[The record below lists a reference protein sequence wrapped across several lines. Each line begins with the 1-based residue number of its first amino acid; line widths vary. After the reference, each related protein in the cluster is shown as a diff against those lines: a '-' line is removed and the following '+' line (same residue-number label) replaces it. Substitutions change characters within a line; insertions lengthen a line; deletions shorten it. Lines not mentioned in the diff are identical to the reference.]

1 VAKRVP
7 ARYLH
12 LSVERCGMEG
22 KMLYRY
28 SEVFRGLLLI
38 SDLSLVAGSWLL
50 AYTIRFH
57 TVFESPLG
65 VPEPSRYLWPILFAL
80 PVWAWLMRS
89 RRLYEPQRTG
99 SLASEAGAVVA
110 ACSVGVV
117 LLLAA
122 DAALRLYLSRSVLA
136 LFWALSI
143 VSVAGSRVCIR
154 SVLRRLRRRGYNLR
168 YALVVGAGEL
178 AEQVME
184 RIHAHPEAGL
194 RVVGALSDD
203 PRMLRRTLQG
213 VPVLAPVEAIREV
226 MSRQRIDQILIALP
240 REQSA
245 LVGKIL
251 KDLEDE
257 VASVRL
263 VPDLLSFMTLRST
276 VEELD
281 GLPVINL
288 REGPF
293 VGWAG
298 VQKRA
303 LDLSLGSVAFV
314 AFLPVMA
321 ALAAAIRLQSKGS
334 AFYTQER
341 MGLDGRVFQMFKFR
355 TMVPDAERETG
366 VVWSSPGDARRT
378 RLGAFLRRTGLDE
391 LPQLWNVLRGD
402 MSLVGP
408 RPERP
413 TLIEQ
418 FRREVP
424 GYMLRH
430 KVRAGLTGWAQIH
443 GWRRNT
449 SLHERLEHDIYYIQN
464 WSLSLDLRILLAT
477 LWRGWRDRNAY

>member
-1 VAKRVP
+1 V
-7 ARYLH
+7 
-12 LSVERCGMEG
+12 
-22 KMLYRY
+22 LYRY
-28 SEVFRGLLLI
+28 SEVFRGLLLV
-38 SDLSLVAGSWLL
+38 SDLSLVAGSWGL
-50 AYTIRFH
+50 AYTLRFH
-57 TVFESPLG
+57 TVFVSPLG
-65 VPEPSRYLWPILFAL
+65 IPEVSRYLWPLLFVL
-80 PVWAWLMRS
+80 PVWTWLLRS
-89 RRLYEPQRTG
+89 RRLYAPQRTG
-99 SLASEAGAVVA
+99 SLAREVGAVVA

-117 LLLAA
+117 LLLAV
-122 DAALRLYLSRSVLA
+122 DAALRLYLSRGVLA
-136 LFWALSI
+136 LFWAFSI

-154 SVLRRLRRRGYNLR
+154 GILRRLRRRGYNLR
-168 YALVVGAGEL
+168 FALVVGAGEL

-203 PRMLRRTLQG
+203 PCMWRRTLQG
-213 VPVLAPVEAIREV
+213 VPVLAPIAAIREV
-226 MSRQRIDQILIALP
+226 MARQRIDQILIALP
-240 REQSA
+240 REESA
-245 LVGKIL
+245 QVGKLL

-263 VPDLLSFMTLRST
+263 VPDLLSVMTLRST

-303 LDLSLGSVAFV
+303 FDLALGSVAFV
-314 AFLPVMA
+314 ATLPVMVA
-321 ALAAAIRLQSKGS
+321 IAVGIRLQSRGT
-334 AFYTQER
+334 ALYAQER
-341 MGLDGRVFQMFKFR
+341 MGLDGRVFRIFKFR
-355 TMVPDAERETG
+355 TMVGA
-366 VVWSSPGDARRT
+366 VWSSSGDPRRT

-413 TLIEQ
+413 ALIEE

-443 GWRRNT
+443 GWRGNT
-449 SLHERLEHDIYYIQN
+449 SLHERLEHDIDYIQN
-464 WSLSLDLRILLAT
+464 WSLGLDLRILLVT
-477 LWRGWRDRNAY
+477 MWRGWRDRNAY

>member
-1 VAKRVP
+1 
-7 ARYLH
+7 
-12 LSVERCGMEG
+12 MEG

-38 SDLSLVAGSWLL
+38 SDMSLLAGSWLL

-57 TVFESPLG
+57 TLFGSPLG

-99 SLASEAGAVVA
+99 SLVSEAGAVVA

-136 LFWALSI
+136 LFWAFSI

-168 YALVVGAGEL
+168 YALVIGAGEL

-303 LDLSLGSVAFV
+303 LDLSLGSAAFV

-321 ALAAAIRLQSKGS
+321 TLAAAIRLQSNGP

-366 VVWSSPGDARRT
+366 AVWSSPGDARRT

-391 LPQLWNVLRGD
+391 LPQIWNVLRGD

-443 GWRRNT
+443 GWRGNT

>member
-1 VAKRVP
+1 
-7 ARYLH
+7 
-12 LSVERCGMEG
+12 MEG

-38 SDLSLVAGSWLL
+38 SDMSLLAGSWLL

-57 TVFESPLG
+57 TLFGSPLG

-99 SLASEAGAVVA
+99 SLVSEAGAVVA

-136 LFWALSI
+136 LFWAFSI

-251 KDLEDE
+251 KDLE
-257 VASVRL
+257 
-263 VPDLLSFMTLRST
+263 RSSRT
-276 VEELD
+276 S
-281 GLPVINL
+281 
-288 REGPF
+288 RTR
-293 VGWAG
+293 W
-298 VQKRA
+298 RA
-303 LDLSLGSVAFV
+303 CA
-314 AFLPVMA
+314 
-321 ALAAAIRLQSKGS
+321 
-334 AFYTQER
+334 
-341 MGLDGRVFQMFKFR
+341 
-355 TMVPDAERETG
+355 
-366 VVWSSPGDARRT
+366 SSPISCR
-378 RLGAFLRRTGLDE
+378 
-391 LPQLWNVLRGD
+391 
-402 MSLVGP
+402 S
-408 RPERP
+408 
-413 TLIEQ
+413 
-418 FRREVP
+418 
-424 GYMLRH
+424 
-430 KVRAGLTGWAQIH
+430 
-443 GWRRNT
+443 
-449 SLHERLEHDIYYIQN
+449 
-464 WSLSLDLRILLAT
+464 
-477 LWRGWRDRNAY
+477 

>member
-1 VAKRVP
+1 
-7 ARYLH
+7 
-12 LSVERCGMEG
+12 MEG

-38 SDLSLVAGSWLL
+38 SDMSLLAGSWLL

-57 TVFESPLG
+57 TLFGSPLG

-99 SLASEAGAVVA
+99 SLVSEAGAVVA

-136 LFWALSI
+136 LFWAFSI

-168 YALVVGAGEL
+168 YALVIGAGEL

-288 REGPF
+288 REG
-293 VGWAG
+293 V
-298 VQKRA
+298 RR
-303 LDLSLGSVAFV
+303 LSSGHGDSRRRHPA
-314 AFLPVMA
+314 PVERP
-321 ALAAAIRLQSKGS
+321 RLL
-334 AFYTQER
+334 Y
-341 MGLDGRVFQMFKFR
+341 
-355 TMVPDAERETG
+355 
-366 VVWSSPGDARRT
+366 PGAHGARRPG
-378 RLGAFLRRTGLDE
+378 LPDVQVPHHGAG
-391 LPQLWNVLRGD
+391 RG
-402 MSLVGP
+402 
-408 RPERP
+408 
-413 TLIEQ
+413 
-418 FRREVP
+418 
-424 GYMLRH
+424 
-430 KVRAGLTGWAQIH
+430 A
-443 GWRRNT
+443 
-449 SLHERLEHDIYYIQN
+449 
-464 WSLSLDLRILLAT
+464 
-477 LWRGWRDRNAY
+477 

>member
-1 VAKRVP
+1 
-7 ARYLH
+7 
-12 LSVERCGMEG
+12 
-22 KMLYRY
+22 MLYRY

-38 SDLSLVAGSWLL
+38 SDLSLIAGSWLL
-50 AYTIRFH
+50 AYTLRFH
-57 TVFESPLG
+57 TVFVSPLG
-65 VPEPSRYLWPILFAL
+65 VPDLSRYLWPILFVL
-80 PVWAWLMRS
+80 PVWTWLFRS

-99 SLASEAGAVVA
+99 SLVREAGAIIA

-122 DAALRLYLSRSVLA
+122 DAAMRLYLSRSVLA
-136 LFWALSI
+136 LFWAFSI
-143 VSVAGSRVCIR
+143 VSVAGSRICIR
-154 SVLRRLRRRGYNLR
+154 SILRRMRRLGYNLR

-203 PRMLRRTLQG
+203 PRMLTRTLQG
-213 VPVLAPVEAIREV
+213 VPVLAGTGAIREV
-226 MSRQRIDQILIALP
+226 MARQRIDQILIALP
-240 REQSA
+240 REESA
-245 LVGKIL
+245 QVGKLL

-257 VASVRL
+257 VASVLL
-263 VPDLLSFMTLRST
+263 VPDLLSVMTLRST

-303 LDLSLGSVAFV
+303 FDLALASLAFL
-314 AFLPVMA
+314 ATLPVMLVIA
-321 ALAAAIRLQSKGS
+321 AGIRLQSRG
-334 AFYTQER
+334 AALYAQER
-341 MGLDGRVFQMFKFR
+341 MGLDGRVFRIFKFR

-366 VVWSSPGDARRT
+366 AVWSSPGDPRRT
-378 RLGAFLRRTGLDE
+378 RLGTVLRRTGLDE
-391 LPQLWNVLRGD
+391 LPQLWNVLRGE

-413 TLIEQ
+413 ALIEE

-443 GWRRNT
+443 GWRGNT

-464 WSLSLDLRILLAT
+464 WSLGLDVRILLAT

>member
-1 VAKRVP
+1 
-7 ARYLH
+7 
-12 LSVERCGMEG
+12 MEG

-38 SDLSLVAGSWLL
+38 SDLSLLAGSWLL
-50 AYTIRFH
+50 AYTIRFQ
-57 TVFESPLG
+57 TVFGSPLG

-99 SLASEAGAVVA
+99 SLVSEAGAVVA

-136 LFWALSI
+136 LFWAFSI

-168 YALVVGAGEL
+168 YALVIGAGEL

-303 LDLSLGSVAFV
+303 LDLSLGSAAFV

-321 ALAAAIRLQSKGS
+321 TLAAAIRLQSNGP

-391 LPQLWNVLRGD
+391 LPQIWNVLRGD

-443 GWRRNT
+443 GWRGNT